1 MEKPAEDQIL
11 KAREPINWNLTVGI
25 QENEGNNKKKSQ
37 WKVSRKMT
45 LKLNLKKKEIDKTL
59 RSWGPGSAEI
69 RPEIW
74 WIIINPKS
82 ILVSP

>member
-45 LKLNLKKKEIDKTL
+45 LKLNLKKK
-59 RSWGPGSAEI
+59 
-69 RPEIW
+69 
-74 WIIINPKS
+74 KS
-82 ILVSP
+82 IKHCALGVQDRLKFDQKSDE